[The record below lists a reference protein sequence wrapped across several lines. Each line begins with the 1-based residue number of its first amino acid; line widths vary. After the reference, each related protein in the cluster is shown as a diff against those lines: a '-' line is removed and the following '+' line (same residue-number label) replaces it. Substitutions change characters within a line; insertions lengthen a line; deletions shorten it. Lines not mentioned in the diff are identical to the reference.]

1 MGARRTLTVVALA
14 LAFALALV
22 LAGSGWQLVREG
34 VDGVIEKDTGAPF
47 YSVPTSVP
55 AATPGTLYR
64 SAPIPSAPAGTRAWR
79 VLYHSTDVLGHDILV
94 SGVVIAPTA
103 PAPMP
108 RTVVSWGHPTTGA
121 AARCAPSLG
130 FAPFSTIEGVNDLL
144 RRGYV
149 VAATDYP
156 GMGLESPDSYL
167 IGASEGNSV
176 LDIARVAKKLT
187 GASDRLLLWGHSQ
200 GGHAALFAAQSAS
213 TYAPEFD
220 LLGVGVAAPA
230 TDLAQLLNDDITG
243 LAGVTIAS
251 YAFDAYAKV
260 YGPST
265 PGAELDS
272 ILTPAGAAA
281 TPSMAALCL
290 LGQNSQIHAIAK
302 PLVGGYL
309 ANDPAT
315 TEPWSA
321 LLQANTPGAAPVA
334 VPVFVAQGA
343 ADTLVVPTATDAF
356 VAHECSIGTA
366 VSYFTYPDTTHAT
379 IAYRAL
385 PRLLDWFAGLERGKN
400 TLPHC

>member
-1 MGARRTLTVVALA
+1 MGARRRLTVVALA
-14 LAFALALV
+14 LGFTVAIV

-34 VDGVIEKDTGAPF
+34 VDGVIEKETSAPF
-47 YSVPTSVP
+47 YAVP
-55 AATPGTLYR
+55 ATVPERAPGSLYR

-79 VLYHSTDVLGHDILV
+79 VLYHSTDVLGSDILV
-94 SGVVIAPTA
+94 SGVVIAPAGSA
-103 PAPMP
+103 PRP

-121 AARCAPSLG
+121 AARCAPSVG

-144 RRGYV
+144 KRGYV

-156 GMGLESPDSYL
+156 GMGLAAPNSYL
-167 IGASEGNSV
+167 IGTSEGNSV

-200 GGHAALFAAQSAS
+200 GGHAALFAAQSAA

-230 TDLAQLLNDDITG
+230 TNLAQLLNDDITG

-260 YGPST
+260 YGPSV
-265 PGAELDS
+265 PGARLDG
-272 ILTPAGAAA
+272 ILTPAGVAA
-281 TPSMAALCL
+281 TPSMAKLCL
-290 LGQNSQIHAIAK
+290 LGQNSQIHAIAR

-309 ANDPAT
+309 AADPAT
-315 TEPWSA
+315 TQPWAS
-321 LLQANTPGAAPVA
+321 LLQSNTPGAVPID

-356 VAHECSIGTA
+356 VTHECSIGA
-366 VSYFTYPDTTHAT
+366 KVSYFTYPDTTHAT

-385 PRLLDWFAGLERGKN
+385 PRLLDWFDGLQRGAN